1 MKRHLNLLPRWGSR
15 YLLAYGRA
23 WKGVLHTWSM
33 RQESWTVANQSQR
46 MLCNAVHCARFFW
59 WDSCAVLCFQALD
72 EMILLQD
79 RDAVLGSEEELH
91 EQGPD
96 IAIAC
101 RSICP
106 KLGFYTC
113 FLCSYLRICAT
124 WWISGIDFRQEL
136 GSMKF
141 EGLAPSWMRLIKE
154 PRQLCVSCT
163 GNSGRDTSI
172 PSVLQCVCSSHL

>member
-33 RQESWTVANQSQR
+33 RQESWTVANQSKR
-46 MLCNAVHCARFFW
+46 MLCNAVHCARFLW
-59 WDSCAVLCFQALD
+59 RDSCAVLCFQALD

-96 IAIAC
+96 
-101 RSICP
+101 
-106 KLGFYTC
+106 LVFV
-113 FLCSYLRICAT
+113 FLLANLCNLVNFWYWFPPGVGQHEIWRPRPLLNEAHKRAATALRELYGQLWKRYINSKCA
-124 WWISGIDFRQEL
+124 
-136 GSMKF
+136 
-141 EGLAPSWMRLIKE
+141 P
-154 PRQLCVSCT
+154 V
-163 GNSGRDTSI
+163 
-172 PSVLQCVCSSHL
+172 CVCALVIFSA

>member
-106 KLGFYTC
+106 KQISIHVFCVLTCEFVQLGE
-113 FLCSYLRICAT
+113 FLVL
-124 WWISGIDFRQEL
+124 ISARSWAAWNLKALPPLEW
-136 GSMKF
+136 GS
-141 EGLAPSWMRLIKE
+141 
-154 PRQLCVSCT
+154 
-163 GNSGRDTSI
+163 
-172 PSVLQCVCSSHL
+172 